1 MYFVGDAAYPLSSFM
16 ITPYRNTG
24 RLTESQRYFNTVV
37 SSARQTVERAIGH
50 LKGRFRRLKDVF
62 CYSIEDICKLVMS
75 ACVLHNLC
83 IMCDD
88 DVSEF
93 LCNDPGEVNNY
104 PPVYP
109 NNENGTHKRD
119 NLVQYLAQFM

>member
-1 MYFVGDAAYPLSSFM
+1 
-16 ITPYRNTG
+16 
-24 RLTESQRYFNTVV
+24 LTNAEKHFNTKV

-50 LKGRFRRLKDVF
+50 LKGRFRRLRDVH
-62 CYSIEDICKLVMS
+62 CCKIEDACKLVTA

-83 IMCDD
+83 LFCHD
-88 DVSEF
+88 DVIYLLEDA
-93 LCNDPGEVNNY
+93 LDVNNY

-109 NNENGTHKRD
+109 NNLNGLEKRN